1 MKRVFRRVVKLF
13 RQVGVAGRA
22 ELQAFARRGKLR
34 RRTVLYESFAGNGV
48 LCNPEAIFR
57 EVLRSSDLAELC
69 HIWALNS
76 LSEHSEVQ
84 QEFAENPRVR
94 FVRRR
99 SLAYFRALATSK
111 YLINNATFPAEFS
124 KRPGQIYLNTWHGT
138 PLKRM
143 GYDMP
148 NGALDSANTL
158 RNFVAAD
165 FLLSQNSFMTEQMY
179 EKAYKLRGVFRG
191 LVIEEGYP
199 GSTGSFS
206 TSGRRL
212 RRGRDWRTTESTL
225 ATAPSSCSRPPG
237 RALISAPPR
246 TMPVI
251 SSRRRRR
258 SRKKSVRASVYCSKR
273 IRLCTD

>member
-34 RRTVLYESFAGNGV
+34 RHAVLYESFAGNGV

-57 EVLRSSDLAELC
+57 EVLRSSDLAELR
-69 HIWALNS
+69 HVWALNS

-111 YLINNATFPAEFS
+111 YLVNNATFPAEFS
-124 KRPGQIYLNTWHGT
+124 KRSGQIYLNTWHGT

-199 GSTGSFS
+199 RVDRQFLNE
-206 TSGRRL
+206 R
-212 RRGRDWRTTESTL
+212 E
-225 ATAPSSCSRPPG
+225 AAE
-237 RALISAPPR
+237 A
-246 TMPVI
+246 
-251 SSRRRRR
+251 R
-258 SRKKSVRASVYCSKR
+258 SRLADDGIDLGNRTVILFAPTWKG
-273 IRLCTD
+273 TDFSSPADDAGDLFAQA